1 VRPWQFF
8 RVRKKDSFNMDSE
21 LTSKPVPTAARP
33 NPRRVVAG
41 RQNRVKRKG
50 LTPAGRERLRQA
62 ALRSRPWRFA
72 TGPRTAAGKA
82 RSAQNGRAR
91 QRGPVSARHL
101 RAELADVRALLGE
114 LRAGRRSAAGLP
126 ADG

>member
-1 VRPWQFF
+1 
-8 RVRKKDSFNMDSE
+8 M
-21 LTSKPVPTAARP
+21 TSKPLLTAARP
-33 NPRRVVAG
+33 NPRRVAAG
-41 RQNRVKRKG
+41 RENRAKRKW

-82 RSAQNGRAR
+82 RSARNGRAR
-91 QRGPVSARHL
+91 QRGPASVRQL

-114 LRAGRRSAAGLP
+114 QRAVRRAAAGLP

>member
-1 VRPWQFF
+1 LVRPEKRILFM
-8 RVRKKDSFNMDSE
+8 KDSE
-21 LTSKPVPTAARP
+21 LTSKPVPAAARP
-33 NPRRVVAG
+33 NPRRVAAG
-41 RQNRVKRKG
+41 RRNRAKRKG

-62 ALRSRPWRFA
+62 ALRSRPWRFS

-91 QRGPVSARHL
+91 QRGPVSARRL
-101 RAELADVRALLGE
+101 RAGLADVRALLGE
-114 LRAGRRSAAGLP
+114 LRAGRRAAALP

>member
-1 VRPWQFF
+1 LERSEKRILFM
-8 RVRKKDSFNMDSE
+8 KDSE

-33 NPRRVVAG
+33 NPRRVAAG
-41 RQNRVKRKG
+41 RQNRAKGNG

-62 ALRSRPWRFA
+62 TLRRRPWRFS
-72 TGPRTAAGKA
+72 TGPRAPAGKA
-82 RSAQNGRAR
+82 RSAENGRAR
-91 QRGPVSARHL
+91 QRGPASVRRL

-114 LRAGRRSAAGLP
+114 LRAGRRAAAGLP

>member
-1 VRPWQFF
+1 V
-8 RVRKKDSFNMDSE
+8 
-21 LTSKPVPTAARP
+21 A
-33 NPRRVVAG
+33 AG
-41 RQNRVKRKG
+41 RQNQVKHKG

-62 ALRSRPWRFA
+62 VLRSRPWRFS

-91 QRGPVSARHL
+91 QRGPASVRQL

-114 LRAGRRSAAGLP
+114 LRAGRRAAGLP